1 MVNCDSLKAALT
13 KTHNFSQT
21 MPMSRRAWVHY
32 GRKASSTT
40 SCISCSKRTGWQ
52 TNYLSLQALRL
63 TNKVISAF
71 SGHKQGK
78 FVRKGFEIVI
88 THNSIK
94 VFITHILVLLWL
106 NSSFN
111 WNSTAN
117 LTNRENFREK
127 FQRKIRVEQIFAQ
140 KIGPNYSWTRTT
152 ARKFVLTKNGQREN
166 SLNFFRTFALNKT
179 LPFFVEK
186 PRNSRIS
193 SNYALITFAQ
203 YCTYSEVELLI
214 IGKVF

>member
-1 MVNCDSLKAALT
+1 MYIDTLGMVNCDSLKAALT

-117 LTNRENFREK
+117 LTNRENFCEK
-127 FQRKIRVEQIFAQ
+127 LQRKMRVEQIFAQ

-152 ARKFVLTKNGQREN
+152 ARKFVLTKTMG
-166 SLNFFRTFALNKT
+166 S
-179 LPFFVEK
+179 
-186 PRNSRIS
+186 
-193 SNYALITFAQ
+193 
-203 YCTYSEVELLI
+203 
-214 IGKVF
+214 GKIH